1 MKRIIFFVVVAF
13 CLQSVCFATESD
25 IAGITKC
32 YEDYVIAILNN
43 NAEEAYQS
51 IDNNTKKY
59 YDRILEMAVHLDAKD
74 TKKLSLLNKSMVLL
88 ARHGVEKKLLLK
100 MTGADFFKYAIINN
114 WIGSEGDRGQRITN
128 INIDKNIASSNIVKD
143 GNTSTFGYVFYR
155 ETDGWKIDLTSIM
168 PFAERELKKQLF
180 KMQMNDDDFIFQM
193 LEAISGKKVDN
204 RVWKP
209 LK

>member
-1 MKRIIFFVVVAF
+1 MKRFFFFVAVVF
-13 CLQSVCFATESD
+13 CLQGICLAAESD

-32 YEDYVIAILNN
+32 YEDYAIAILNN

-51 IDNNTKKY
+51 IDSNTKKY
-59 YDRILEMAVHLDAKD
+59 YDRILDMAIHLDAKD
-74 TKKLSLLNKSMVLL
+74 TKKLSLLNKWMVLL
-88 ARHGVEKKLLLK
+88 ARHGVEKKKLLK
-100 MTGADFFKYAIINN
+100 MTGADFFKYAITND

-128 INIDKNIASSNIVKD
+128 VNIDNNIASSNIVKE
-143 GNTSTFGYVFYR
+143 GNISPFGYVFYR

-168 PFAERELKKQLF
+168 PFAERELKKQLI
-180 KMQMNDDDFIFQM
+180 KMQMQDDAFIFKM
-193 LEAISGKKVDN
+193 LEGISGKKVTN